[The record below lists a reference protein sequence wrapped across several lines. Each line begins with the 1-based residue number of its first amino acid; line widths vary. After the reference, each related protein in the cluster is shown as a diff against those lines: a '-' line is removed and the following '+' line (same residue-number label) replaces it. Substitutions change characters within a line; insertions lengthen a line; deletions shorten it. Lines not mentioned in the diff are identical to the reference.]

1 MPQPDPSLHFDCL
14 SSADGLSF
22 SLGRAI
28 LQDQR
33 GFMWFGT
40 RYGLNKYDGF
50 NFTVSLLELSG
61 DMLAGNYITVLSQD
75 HLGDLWIA
83 TLSGLVRQEHETR
96 ALIHYKPDAADSHSL
111 LPGRINA
118 IGEDASGNL
127 WVGTNGGLSRFD
139 RSTGTFSRYLEGQSV
154 LAIDLP
160 PQGGAWL
167 GTASG
172 LWFYPQG
179 FSDLVNPLKYQKD
192 PADPSSLS
200 DDIVNAVFVDHL
212 GMVWSG
218 TQYGGLSLL
227 DSQTGRFTRY
237 LHDPA
242 DPYSLTNNRV
252 WTILEDDQGRVWVG
266 SEAGLSLFDRAAG
279 RFYTFHH
286 DPADP
291 YSLNGDEINDIYQ
304 DRSGVL
310 WFATQS
316 GFCKLNENASL
327 FVHYGRGP
335 SQVSVV
341 QPAGTGNPLKMV
353 SLSDDMVLSLYQDS
367 QGILWVGTSSG
378 GLNRL
383 DRQAGDVTVYR
394 HDPTD
399 PASLPRGEVV
409 ALLKDRAG
417 NFWVGT
423 TAGFSRFDTQEGTF
437 AAVESFQGMT
447 VTSLAEDSQGNLW
460 VGAWGGLFRRLSG
473 SQEFTALPLGDETL
487 GFVRV
492 QELFL
497 DRFGLLWVSTQ
508 NAGLFRVDPSQA
520 DGSGDAVVH
529 FPQAAGDPQGPGLSP
544 VMSFYE
550 DAHGI
555 LWMGSVNDGLLR
567 YDRASHSFAHYLPEM
582 GIAQYIGCI
591 QEDAQGFLWMNTAY
605 GLARFDSPGEKFTF
619 YDSRDGLIVDQGAA
633 CAISPEGDLFFGS
646 LVGLNVFNPGQ
657 LRDNSH
663 PPSVVV
669 TSLNLRGQVLRTD
682 LQDNEQV
689 RLPYREN
696 YLSFDF
702 AALDYTAPAKNRY
715 AYQMEGLD
723 DGWIEAGARRHAD
736 YPDLK
741 PGTYTFRV
749 VASNNS
755 GVWNEQGAAVLIT
768 ITPPFW
774 QTGWFLGL
782 VGLTFAGIV
791 AGGVRLRLKGLER
804 RSRHLESQ
812 VRERTGALEQKTLEL
827 EQHAQEIEQRRQEL
841 EALLQE
847 NARLN
852 QQAQELA
859 VLEER
864 SRLARELHDAVTQT
878 LFSASLVAE
887 ALPTTWEKD
896 PQEGRGLLQELRSL
910 SRGALAEMRTLLLE
924 LRPAA
929 LLETSLGDLLRQ
941 LGEAAS
947 GREGIPVDVRVDGQG
962 DLPPDVHIALY
973 RITQEVLNNVVK
985 HARAHQVVV
994 QLSYGK
1000 GKPVDQAALNE
1011 GEPSQEP
1018 GLSLWLS
1025 IRDDGRGFDPARVPH
1040 NRLGLGIM
1048 QERAQA
1054 IGASLTIESQPGQGT
1069 RVSVQWKLGRSKPIE
1084 DMGNKIG

>member
-1 MPQPDPSLHFDCL
+1 
-14 SSADGLSF
+14 
-22 SLGRAI
+22 
-28 LQDQR
+28 
-33 GFMWFGT
+33 MWFGT

-50 NFTVSLLELSG
+50 NFTVSLLEFSG

-96 ALIHYKPDAADSHSL
+96 ALIHYKPAAADSHSL

-118 IGEDASGNL
+118 IVEDASGDL

-179 FSDLVNPLKYQKD
+179 FSSLVNSLKYQND

-218 TQYGGLSLL
+218 TQNGGLSLL
-227 DSQTGRFTRY
+227 DPLTGRFTRY

-242 DPYSLTNNRV
+242 DPYSLSNNRV

-279 RFYTFHH
+279 SFYTFHH
-286 DPADP
+286 DPGDP

-310 WFATQS
+310 WFATQG
-316 GFCKLNENASL
+316 GFCKLNEKASL
-327 FVHYGRGP
+327 FVHYGHGS
-335 SQVSVV
+335 SQVSGVP
-341 QPAGTGNPLKMV
+341 PAGTGNPLKMA

-367 QGILWVGTSSG
+367 LGILWVGTSSG

-383 DRQAGDVTVYR
+383 DRQTGEVTVYK
-394 HDPTD
+394 HDPDD

-409 ALLKDRAG
+409 ALLEDRAG

-437 AAVESFQGMT
+437 TAVESFQGMT

-497 DRFGLLWVSTQ
+497 DRLGSLWVSTQ

-520 DGSGDAVVH
+520 GGSAYAVVH
-529 FPQAAGDPQGPGLSP
+529 FPPASGDPQSPGLSP

-550 DAHGI
+550 DTHGI

-567 YDRASHSFAHYLPEM
+567 YDRASRIFTHYLPEV

-605 GLARFDSPGEKFTF
+605 GLARFDSPGEKYTF

-633 CAISPEGDLFFGS
+633 CAEGPGGDLFFGS
-646 LVGLNVFNPGQ
+646 LVGLNAFYPGQ
-657 LRDNSH
+657 LRGNPH

-669 TSLNLRGQVLRTD
+669 TSLNLRDQVLRTD

-702 AALDYTAPAKNRY
+702 AALDYTAPAKNQY
-715 AYQMEGLD
+715 AYKMEGLD
-723 DGWIEAGARRHAD
+723 DDWVEAGTRRHAD

-749 VASNNS
+749 RASNNS
-755 GVWNEQGAAVLIT
+755 GVWNTQGAAVHII

-774 QTGWFLGL
+774 QTGWFIGL
-782 VGLTFAGIV
+782 VGLTLVGMI
-791 AGGVRLRLKGLER
+791 AGGVWLRLKGLEK
-804 RSRHLESQ
+804 RSRDLERQ
-812 VRERTGALEQKTLEL
+812 VHERTLAL
-827 EQHAQEIEQRRQEL
+827 EQHALEIERRRQEL
-841 EALLQE
+841 EAFVVE

-878 LFSASLVAE
+878 LFSASLLAE
-887 ALPTTWEKD
+887 ALPATWEKD
-896 PQEGRGLLQELRSL
+896 PQGGRGLLQDLRSL

-929 LLETSLGDLLRQ
+929 LLETPLGDLLKQ

-947 GREGIPVDVRVDGQG
+947 GREGIPIQVQVEGQA
-962 DLPPDVHIALY
+962 DLPPDVHVALY
-973 RITQEVLNNVVK
+973 RITQEALNNVVK
-985 HARAHQVVV
+985 HARAHQGFVR
-994 QLSYGK
+994 LSF
-1000 GKPVDQAALNE
+1000 PFE
-1011 GEPSQEP
+1011 GI
-1018 GLSLWLS
+1018 LLS
-1025 IRDDGRGFDPARVPH
+1025 ISDDGRGFDPSQVPH

-1054 IGASLTIESQPGQGT
+1054 IGASLFIESQPGQGT
-1069 RVSVQWKLGRSKPIE
+1069 RVTILWKPEK
-1084 DMGNKIG
+1084 GNNSTR